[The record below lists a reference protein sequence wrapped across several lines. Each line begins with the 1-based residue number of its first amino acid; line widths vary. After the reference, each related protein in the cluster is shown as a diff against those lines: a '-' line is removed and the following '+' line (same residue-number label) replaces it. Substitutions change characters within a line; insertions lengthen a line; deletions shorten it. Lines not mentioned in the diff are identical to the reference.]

1 MGLIDNAVNKDE
13 KTLSQLEESYGEI
26 NKKLTDIDEKLE
38 KIKTEYYESFNNIEN
53 TKKEIIA
60 EEKVKSYMAKGNKYF
75 YLSGWVPQSS
85 IKKVENLE
93 NTFNNSMVEI
103 NDSDKVSES
112 PPTKL
117 KNNKLIKPFENIVN
131 MYGTPNYNEIDPTS
145 FLALTYILLY
155 GMMFGDLGQ
164 GIIFILA
171 SFLLKKK
178 WKMGSDLLLRT
189 GVSASIFG
197 LFYGSFFGLEDVIPT
212 LVMKP
217 FDNIMP
223 VLAISIMFGI
233 IIMLISYCLGIY
245 NKLVKQKD
253 LEEGIFG
260 KEGLAGMLMMIS
272 FILLIAKI
280 VILNKMPFILPVG
293 MLIVSILM
301 EIFKQPL
308 SRTIENISPKY
319 DTSASDYYLENSF
332 SIIEAI
338 LSVFSNLVSF
348 TRVGAFAINHVGLFM
363 AFEVMASL
371 VGGIGSFIIL
381 LLGNIIII
389 GLEGMVVFIQC
400 LRLEYYELFSKYY
413 KGDGE
418 KFSPLKK

>member
-1 MGLIDNAVNKDE
+1 
-13 KTLSQLEESYGEI
+13 
-26 NKKLTDIDEKLE
+26 
-38 KIKTEYYESFNNIEN
+38 
-53 TKKEIIA
+53 
-60 EEKVKSYMAKGNKYF
+60 KVKSYMAKGNKYF